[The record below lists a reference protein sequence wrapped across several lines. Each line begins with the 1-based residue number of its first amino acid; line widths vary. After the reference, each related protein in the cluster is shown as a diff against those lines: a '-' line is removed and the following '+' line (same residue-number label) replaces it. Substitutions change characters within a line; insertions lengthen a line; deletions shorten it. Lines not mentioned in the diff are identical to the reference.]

1 MKAQTGIALIQ
12 VLIISFILALLG
24 IFINQ
29 SIQQQVKV
37 TQQIQNKFAMRLE
50 LEEAETQLFSA
61 LLAHKKYQDT
71 NSNNQLVKNWNFYGE
86 EFRLS
91 DSIFISLMDMK
102 SLFSLNISSPDLIK
116 NLLIQLN
123 VEENTAQTFVS
134 SLTDWKDEN
143 DVSRVNGAEA
153 SFYKQQGKR
162 YVPRNGYLQ
171 SVNEAALIRGAEQI
185 PKEYFARYFST
196 EMVTGFNP
204 INAPEAILKAIIK
217 DESTANKVLKR
228 RAAGTLTSYDFYLL
242 TGIEEGEFI
251 NFVTGS
257 KIRVQLRVVLN
268 GAQLSKQYIL
278 DATPRSYIKP
288 MVFSQVSWNKS

>member
-1 MKAQTGIALIQ
+1 M
-12 VLIISFILALLG
+12 
-24 IFINQ
+24 
-29 SIQQQVKV
+29 
-37 TQQIQNKFAMRLE
+37 
-50 LEEAETQLFSA
+50 
-61 LLAHKKYQDT
+61 
-71 NSNNQLVKNWNFYGE
+71 
-86 EFRLS
+86 
-91 DSIFISLMDMK
+91 
-102 SLFSLNISSPDLIK
+102 
-116 NLLIQLN
+116 
-123 VEENTAQTFVS
+123 
-134 SLTDWKDEN
+134 TDWKDEN

-228 RAAGTLTSYDFYLL
+228 RAAGTLSSYDFYLL

>member
-116 NLLIQLN
+116 NLLVQLN

>member
-61 LLAHKKYQDT
+61 LLAHKKYPDT

-217 DESTANKVLKR
+217 C
-228 RAAGTLTSYDFYLL
+228 
-242 TGIEEGEFI
+242 
-251 NFVTGS
+251 
-257 KIRVQLRVVLN
+257 
-268 GAQLSKQYIL
+268 
-278 DATPRSYIKP
+278 
-288 MVFSQVSWNKS
+288 

>member
-61 LLAHKKYQDT
+61 LLAHKKYPDT

>member
-116 NLLIQLN
+116 NLLVQLN

-217 DESTANKVLKR
+217 DGSTANKVLKR

>member
-61 LLAHKKYQDT
+61 LLAHKKYPDT

-228 RAAGTLTSYDFYLL
+228 RAAGTLSSYDFYLL

>member
-1 MKAQTGIALIQ
+1 MKAQSGIALIQ

-61 LLAHKKYQDT
+61 LLAHKKYPDT

-91 DSIFISLMDMK
+91 DSTFISLMDMK

-116 NLLIQLN
+116 TLLVQLN
-123 VEENTAQTFVS
+123 VEENIARTFVS

-153 SFYKQQGKR
+153 SFYKQQGKS

-171 SVNEAALIRGAEQI
+171 SVNEAALIRGAERI
-185 PKEYFARYFST
+185 PKEHFVRYFST

-204 INAPEAILKAIIK
+204 INAPEAILKATIK
-217 DESTANKVLKR
+217 DESTTNKVLKR

-242 TGIEEGEFI
+242 TGIEESEFI

>member
-228 RAAGTLTSYDFYLL
+228 RAAGTLSSYDFYLL

>member
-217 DESTANKVLKR
+217 DGSTANKVLKR

>member
-61 LLAHKKYQDT
+61 LLAHKKYPDT

-116 NLLIQLN
+116 NLLVQLN

-228 RAAGTLTSYDFYLL
+228 RAAGTLSSYDFYLL